1 MPRLCLYQPDI
12 AAIMGSILRLGA
24 CLGTD
29 CEIIGPCGF
38 PFDDARLR
46 RSAMDYIE
54 HVTYRYHTGWDAFN
68 DWRTGENAG
77 RLVLLTTKGATPLH
91 DFRFQADDLL
101 LFGREGAGVP
111 QVVHDSA
118 DARVIIP
125 MRADVRSLNLAQ
137 SAAIT
142 LAEALRQTAQWPQ
155 ITHTETAI
163 TAAQD

>member
-1 MPRLCLYQPDI
+1 
-12 AAIMGSILRLGA
+12 
-24 CLGTD
+24 
-29 CEIIGPCGF
+29 
-38 PFDDARLR
+38 
-46 RSAMDYIE
+46 MDYIE

-125 MRADVRSLNLAQ
+125 MRAEVRSLNLAQ
-137 SAAIT
+137 SATIT
-142 LAEALRQTAQWPQ
+142 LAEALRQTGQWPQ
-155 ITHTETAI
+155 ITTPRRR
-163 TAAQD
+163 